1 MLSYFLYIFPNC
13 FEWQRTRTVQ
23 CGWWAFNFTVRRFNR
38 FDENIPTAK
47 DVPKA
52 EKTPTAEE
60 AMTATSVLTAT
71 AVLTASAVLTAEG
84 NLTAKAVLTAAA
96 VLTADEVPTAT
107 AVLTAEGDLTAK
119 GVLAAESER
128 WMHGLDA
135 VNRNSQLLRNKVEH
149 TLKFSYVNPD
159 PHYGSSPGSASFEVK
174 KPLKMRQKSAEN
186 MKDSFQLGFTGYFY
200 FIKSSTVKL

>member
-38 FDENIPTAK
+38 FDEN
-47 DVPKA
+47 A

-71 AVLTASAVLTAEG
+71 AVLNATSVLTAEG
-84 NLTAKAVLTAAA
+84 NLTAAA

-107 AVLTAEGDLTAK
+107 AVLTAEDDLTAK
-119 GVLAAESER
+119 GVLAAKSER

-135 VNRNSQLLRNKVEH
+135 VNRNSQLLRNKVDH
-149 TLKFSYVNPD
+149 TFKFSYVNPD